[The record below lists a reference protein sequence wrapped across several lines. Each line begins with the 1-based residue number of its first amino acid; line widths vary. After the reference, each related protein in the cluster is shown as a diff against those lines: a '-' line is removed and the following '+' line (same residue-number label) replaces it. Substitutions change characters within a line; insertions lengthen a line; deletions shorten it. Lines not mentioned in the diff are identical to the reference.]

1 MAAGVPGGAAAGGP
15 LPGEGGGPFPD
26 ATATVADVRPYV
38 PATSHSPEALCHA
51 LRRSGGNKT
60 RAAQLLGLTPR
71 QFSYR
76 WNKLGLAD

>member
-1 MAAGVPGGAAAGGP
+1 M
-15 LPGEGGGPFPD
+15 
-26 ATATVADVRPYV
+26 